1 MQTELEV
8 KILDVNI
15 EGIKLILEKL
25 QASYKWSKMMK
36 RYVYNFNP
44 IRQWSRVRLR
54 DNWNQTT
61 LTIKEISSDNI
72 DWTKE
77 LEIVVDSF
85 EKTHEI
91 LKKLWYKEK
100 AYQENRRTSYDLMW
114 VNIEIDERPMIPP
127 YIEIEWN
134 STQEIED
141 IVSKLGYSM
150 NQITAIN
157 TNKIY
162 LKYWIDIE
170 TISFLSFEGF

>member
-114 VNIEIDERPMIPP
+114 VNIEI
-127 YIEIEWN
+127 EWN